1 MNKNMN
7 LQTISTDDK
16 EENLLFNPYNPL
28 NIEISSKQIS
38 EILYDHLNFDY
49 KVNNLDLF
57 KRAFV
62 HRSYCKISDSS
73 DNNDKNIKLAPKP
86 KNCLPLKSKSNERL
100 EFLGDG
106 VLEMIT
112 KFYLYIRFPKGDE
125 GFMTEK
131 KIAIV
136 KNEHIGV
143 LAYKLGLQRFYIV
156 SNNAEDKNI
165 RHNYKKLGCLFE
177 AFLGA
182 LFLDANKI
190 PLKTVDNNYT
200 VNFQN
205 KFITGCGMQICQ
217 IFLHSVFEKFIDWGS
232 LIEYNDNYK
241 NNFQVILQKEFKTT
255 PQYIILSQNED
266 NEYEMGVFLI
276 IKINDITTISI
287 ENSYKYGEDIST
299 FDEIHS
305 LIEEE
310 KGLSIY
316 FAKGI
321 NKNKKKAEQY
331 ACEMAVKLIKKI

>member
-1 MNKNMN
+1 MN
-7 LQTISTDDK
+7 QTYTNNEDK

-28 NIEISSKQIS
+28 NVEITSKQVS
-38 EILYDHLNFDY
+38 DILYDHLNFDY

-62 HRSYCKISDSS
+62 HRSYCKLMDSG
-73 DNNDKNIKLAPKP
+73 DNSDKNIKLAPKP

-136 KNEHIGV
+136 KNEHIGT
-143 LAYKLGLQRFYIV
+143 LAHRLGLNKFYIV

-165 RHNYKKLGCLFE
+165 RNNYKKLGCLFE

-182 LFLDANKI
+182 LFLDANKV
-190 PLKTVDNNYT
+190 PLKMIDNNYC
-200 VNFQN
+200 NNIQN

-217 IFLHSVFEKFIDWGS
+217 IFLHSVFEKYIDWSS

-255 PQYIILSQNED
+255 PQYIIISQNED
-266 NEYEMGVFLI
+266 NEYEMGVFLV
-276 IKINDITTISI
+276 IKINDLTTITVD
-287 ENSYKYGEDIST
+287 NSYKYGEDVKS
-299 FDEIHS
+299 FEEIHKK
-305 LIEEE
+305 IEEDKSISVFFS
-310 KGLSIY
+310 KGT
-316 FAKGI
+316 
-321 NKNKKKAEQY
+321 NKNKKKAEQQ
-331 ACEMAVKLIKKI
+331 ACEDAVKLIKISN